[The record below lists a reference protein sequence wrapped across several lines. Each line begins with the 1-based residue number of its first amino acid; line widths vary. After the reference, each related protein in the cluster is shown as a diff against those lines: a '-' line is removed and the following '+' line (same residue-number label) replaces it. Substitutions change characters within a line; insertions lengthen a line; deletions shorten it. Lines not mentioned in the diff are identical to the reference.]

1 VRYKNYWTRAAL
13 ADMKGL
19 PIYTHEEM
27 ATMYDDTQLRHDVE
41 AELDWDP
48 RFDSRQIG
56 VAVKNG
62 VVALTGHVGSYSERR
77 AAQEAAQ
84 MVAGVK
90 AIANDIAVELAFDD
104 KRSDPELAEDALGAL
119 KANASVPSADIKLVV
134 HDGWITIEGQVA
146 LWFQKSAVDACL
158 SGLRGVKGISN
169 NISIRSKVSATN
181 VQEKIEDAFRRRARL
196 DAKKI
201 TVKIAEG
208 TVTLEG
214 EVNSWQ
220 ERQQAEMAAWQAPGV
235 SQVIDKLSVRP

>member
-1 VRYKNYWTRAAL
+1 
-13 ADMKGL
+13 
-19 PIYTHEEM
+19 
-27 ATMYDDTQLRHDVE
+27 MYDDTQLRHDVE

-62 VVALTGHVGSYSERR
+62 VVALTGHVGSYAQRR

-84 MVAGVK
+84 LVAGVK
-90 AIANDIAVELAFDD
+90 AIANDIAVELPFSE
-104 KRSDPELAEDALGAL
+104 KRSDPEIADDALIAL
-119 KANASVPSADIKLVV
+119 KGNVSVPAADIRLVV
-134 HDGWITIEGQVA
+134 HEGWITLEGQVSQ
-146 LWFQKSAVDACL
+146 WYQKSAAEACL

-169 NISIRSKVSATN
+169 NISIRSTASAGN
-181 VQEKIEDAFRRRARL
+181 VQEKIEDAFRRRAQL

-201 TVKIAEG
+201 TVKTSEG

-214 EVNSWQ
+214 EVHSWQ
-220 ERQQAEMAAWQAPGV
+220 ERQQAEIAAWQAPGV